1 MNLKILGCEGEI
13 ILLHCRYKEVCD
25 FNCFQSPIQEA
36 QLFLRFQTLFNSS
49 YYCFHIVY
57 SLFVSF
63 YFFNCLKCCD
73 LKVFKY
79 YSSLR
84 IILSVFNPYC
94 LSLFL
99 ITLFKLIYNSN
110 VFQTFFV
117 YAFSNFSSSLSVIL
131 TFCEPILSSTSLSCY
146 NTACLICACLQVD
159 HLFFHRNKIIV
170 CGLFDIW
177 NINWFFS
184 YLCNFY
190 P

>member
-1 MNLKILGCEGEI
+1 MSIMNFKILGCTGKF
-13 ILLHCRYKEVCD
+13 ILLHCRSKVVCD

-36 QLFLRFQTLFNSS
+36 QLFLITFSNPIQFIILLFSH
-49 YYCFHIVY
+49 CLFLVCICLFFH
-57 SLFVSF
+57 
-63 YFFNCLKCCD
+63 CLKVCD
-73 LKVFKY
+73 LNVFKY

-84 IILSVFNPYC
+84 IILCFNPYC
-94 LSLFL
+94 LSLSL
-99 ITLFKLIYNSN
+99 IILFKLIYNSN

-177 NINWFFS
+177 NIN
-184 YLCNFY
+184 
-190 P
+190 